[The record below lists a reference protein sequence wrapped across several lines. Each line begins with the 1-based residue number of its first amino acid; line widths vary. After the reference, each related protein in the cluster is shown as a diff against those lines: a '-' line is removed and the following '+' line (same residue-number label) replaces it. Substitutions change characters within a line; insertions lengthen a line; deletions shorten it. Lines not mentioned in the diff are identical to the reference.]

1 MCVFIFLFCNPQ
13 SNFFNRLIVFCRL
26 GHKWSCE
33 FQSFSYSQSARCK
46 ANICSAEVLG
56 CNWLVYVRLLLLPIL
71 GTGFHTSADVKKSC
85 LKCSRFVSFNFEIMW
100 TANVKKKKWVY
111 LCDSLSKFLSL
122 CFRNIEYFWFF
133 CTDFLLLLSFTKI

>member
-1 MCVFIFLFCNPQ
+1 MCLFFCFAIHNPIFSIDLLCFVDLGKNDHV
-13 SNFFNRLIVFCRL
+13 NFSHFHI
-26 GHKWSCE
+26 H
-33 FQSFSYSQSARCK
+33 QSAQCK

-56 CNWLVYVRLLLLPIL
+56 CNWLVYVRLLLLPVL